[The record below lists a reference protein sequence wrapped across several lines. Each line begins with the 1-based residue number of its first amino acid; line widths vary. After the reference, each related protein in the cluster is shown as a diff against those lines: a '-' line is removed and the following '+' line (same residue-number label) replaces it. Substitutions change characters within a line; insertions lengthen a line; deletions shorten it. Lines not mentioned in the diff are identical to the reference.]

1 MVLAD
6 AGTDVGFCI
15 ADVDLA
21 EVARVR
27 STVPALEHDRPFALS
42 DFPAGTQSLKGRR
55 TGIDDDEILI
65 RQHA

>member
-1 MVLAD
+1 MVIAD

-42 DFPAGTQSLKGRR
+42 GFPAGTQSLKSRR
-55 TGIDDDEILI
+55 PGINDDEVLV